1 MFLPACLSASATF
14 DLVVFRIAFAF
25 ALHLTEFGISLLHF
39 FHIITITGREAL
51 GLEHSGG

>member
-39 FHIITITGREAL
+39 FHIMTITGREAL